1 MGYRKN
7 VAGIVVMALF
17 MVALAFGIYF
27 SLFWNR
33 KIEGESDQ
41 NEMHLPGNIRSIDSR
56 IEKTEIKKSV
66 TNTPAEFLSQ
76 AVSMVTKTPTRELR
90 FNIDSIVISDG
101 YLTLNGWGYLQG
113 MKSGSAKFYIL
124 MKSGHTPLAFTSEQ
138 TMRKDVTEYF
148 KQSGLNLDSAG
159 FIARIPLTGLEKGHY
174 QLGLYLLQENEAGTG
189 YSGKFADITK

>member
-1 MGYRKN
+1 MGNRKN
-7 VAGIVVMALF
+7 IAGIVVMALF

-33 KIEGESDQ
+33 KIVSEADQ
-41 NEMHLPGNIRSIDSR
+41 NEIHIPGDIRSIDSR
-56 IEKTEIKKSV
+56 IEKAGIKKSD
-66 TNTPAEFLSQ
+66 TDIPAEFLSQ
-76 AVSMVTKTPTRELR
+76 AVPMVTKTPTRELR
-90 FNIDSIVISDG
+90 FNIDSVGISDG
-101 YLTLNGWGYLQG
+101 HLTLNGWGFLKG

-124 MKSGHTPLAFTSEQ
+124 MKTGNTPLAFTGEQ
-138 TMRKDVTEYF
+138 TIRKDVTEYF

-159 FIARIPLTGLEKGHY
+159 FRARIPLAGLEKGHY